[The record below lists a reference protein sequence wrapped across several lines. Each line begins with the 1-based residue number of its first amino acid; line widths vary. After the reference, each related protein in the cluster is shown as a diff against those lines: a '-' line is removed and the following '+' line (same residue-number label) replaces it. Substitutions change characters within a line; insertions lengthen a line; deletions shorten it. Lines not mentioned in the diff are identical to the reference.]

1 MALNVQSLELA
12 AEPRDPKSTVQ
23 ELAGMTTDMTHF
35 TTILRLSENISFWQS
50 VAIMGA
56 QNGWEFTYSGG
67 GSESFAW
74 TLRLYNSLDESLTEG
89 VAASRAIARIR
100 VLTDEEKRSGKDL
113 YEQYE
118 AMRVLGEETYR
129 LLKEGNVTAA
139 SAAYEAEVIQL
150 HRDISG
156 AAASSIIVLRN
167 RVKQIALDVRLGKW

>member
-1 MALNVQSLELA
+1 
-12 AEPRDPKSTVQ
+12 
-23 ELAGMTTDMTHF
+23 
-35 TTILRLSENISFWQS
+35 
-50 VAIMGA
+50 
-56 QNGWEFTYSGG
+56 
-67 GSESFAW
+67 
-74 TLRLYNSLDESLTEG
+74 
-89 VAASRAIARIR
+89 
-100 VLTDEEKRSGKDL
+100 L